1 MGRSEAG
8 NRARGEK
15 GRTHHEFPKA
25 LLIALWII
33 LVLIPVL
40 VPSARAS
47 LCVSYHRMT
56 IRFVVRG
63 EEASRG
69 SVL

>member
-1 MGRSEAG
+1 MRRSE
-8 NRARGEK
+8 GESQAEGVK
-15 GRTHHEFPKA
+15 GDTHHEFPKA

-47 LCVSYHRMT
+47 LVFRT
-56 IRFVVRG
+56 IV
-63 EEASRG
+63 
-69 SVL
+69 

>member
-1 MGRSEAG
+1 VR
-8 NRARGEK
+8 K
-15 GRTHHEFPKA
+15 THHEFPKA

-47 LCVSYHRMT
+47 LCLAFGGFGSYEVKRWMSERVSRWS
-56 IRFVVRG
+56 VV
-63 EEASRG
+63 
-69 SVL
+69 